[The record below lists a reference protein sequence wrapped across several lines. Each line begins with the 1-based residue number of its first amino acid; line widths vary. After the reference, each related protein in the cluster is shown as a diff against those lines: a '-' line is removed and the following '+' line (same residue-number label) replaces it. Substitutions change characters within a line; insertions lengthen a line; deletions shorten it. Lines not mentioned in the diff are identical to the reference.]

1 MTGNGT
7 PMTDPGTT
15 DGTTQ
20 TEGQTAR
27 DIFPEDDGI
36 PEVAQDDSPTLQRAE
51 DPQFQALP
59 GESPTAATDF
69 GTTAAEQAEGEP
81 LDSRL
86 SREEPDVLAAVD
98 LPADESEG
106 ADTPFDERAGQG
118 VGRLVE
124 ADEGARTDTEADL
137 VAGDVGTDLGGYS
150 AEESA
155 MHIEHE
161 V

>member
-1 MTGNGT
+1 MSSRIPENPSAAEAEGI
-7 PMTDPGTT
+7 PDPGFS
-15 DGTTQ
+15 DPSQVVAGD
-20 TEGQTAR
+20 TEATMEPPHDTA
-27 DIFPEDDGI
+27 
-36 PEVAQDDSPTLQRAE
+36 VAVDE
-51 DPQFQALP
+51 W
-59 GESPTAATDF
+59 

-86 SREEPDVLAAVD
+86 AREEDDVLAAVD
-98 LPADESEG
+98 VPADETEG

-124 ADEGARTDTEADL
+124 TDEGARSDTEADL

-155 MHIEHE
+155 MHLEPE

>member
-1 MTGNGT
+1 MSSRIPEPPSEAEAEGI
-7 PMTDPGTT
+7 PDPGFS
-15 DGTTQ
+15 DPTQ
-20 TEGQTAR
+20 LVAGDSQETIEPPHDTAIAV
-27 DIFPEDDGI
+27 DEW
-36 PEVAQDDSPTLQRAE
+36 
-51 DPQFQALP
+51 
-59 GESPTAATDF
+59 

-81 LDSRL
+81 LDGRL
-86 SREEPDVLAAVD
+86 AREEDDVLAAVD
-98 LPADESEG
+98 QPADESEG

-124 ADEGARTDTEADL
+124 PDEGARTDTESDL

-155 MHIEHE
+155 MHLEPE

>member
-1 MTGNGT
+1 MSSRIPEPPSEAEAEGI
-7 PMTDPGTT
+7 PDPGFS
-15 DGTTQ
+15 DPTQ
-20 TEGQTAR
+20 LVAGDTEATIEPPHDTAIAV
-27 DIFPEDDGI
+27 DEW
-36 PEVAQDDSPTLQRAE
+36 
-51 DPQFQALP
+51 
-59 GESPTAATDF
+59 

-81 LDSRL
+81 LDARL

-98 LPADESEG
+98 RPADESFG

-124 ADEGARTDTEADL
+124 TDEGARTDTEADM

-155 MHIEHE
+155 MHLEPE

>member
-1 MTGNGT
+1 MSSRIPEPPSDAEAEGI
-7 PMTDPGTT
+7 PDPGFS
-15 DGTTQ
+15 DPGQ
-20 TEGQTAR
+20 LAAGDTEATIEPPHDTAIAV
-27 DIFPEDDGI
+27 DEW
-36 PEVAQDDSPTLQRAE
+36 
-51 DPQFQALP
+51 
-59 GESPTAATDF
+59 

-81 LDSRL
+81 LDVRL
-86 SREEPDVLAAVD
+86 AREEDDVLAAVD
-98 LPADESEG
+98 LPVDESDG

-124 ADEGARTDTEADL
+124 TDEGARADTEADL

-155 MHIEHE
+155 MHLEPE

>member
-1 MTGNGT
+1 MSSRIPENPSAAEAEGI
-7 PMTDPGTT
+7 PDPGFS
-15 DGTTQ
+15 DPSQVVAGD
-20 TEGQTAR
+20 TEATMEPPHDTALAV
-27 DIFPEDDGI
+27 DEW
-36 PEVAQDDSPTLQRAE
+36 
-51 DPQFQALP
+51 
-59 GESPTAATDF
+59 

-86 SREEPDVLAAVD
+86 AREEDDVLAAVD
-98 LPADESEG
+98 LPADETEG

-124 ADEGARTDTEADL
+124 TDEGARSDTEADL

-155 MHIEHE
+155 MHLEPE